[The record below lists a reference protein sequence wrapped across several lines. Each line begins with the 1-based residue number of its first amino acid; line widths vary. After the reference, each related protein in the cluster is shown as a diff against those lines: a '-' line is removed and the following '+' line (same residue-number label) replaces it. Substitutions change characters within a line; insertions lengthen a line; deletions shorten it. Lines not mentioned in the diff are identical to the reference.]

1 MCVNGFSSG
10 NAWEQMHN
18 NHFFAVSTV
27 PSISLKFLWEEEV
40 DLQSL
45 KNFLETIW
53 TTEHVDSK

>member
-27 PSISLKFLWEEEV
+27 RSISLKFLREEEV